1 MSQVPTVNKLVPQ
14 DAATASGAKPYWS
27 PYLAGFGLG
36 LVLLAAILVL
46 GSGLGAS
53 GGFARMGL
61 LAVNTVAPEHAAALP
76 NASEMLQQETHFLK
90 DGLVF
95 GLIGV
100 AIGGFFSALAGRRI
114 VKGGMVERG
123 PNTGTG
129 RRLAMA
135 LIGGGMMGLAARIA
149 RGCTSGQALTGGAM
163 LSLGSWAFM
172 FAVFAG
178 GFGFAYFVRKQWQ

>member
-1 MSQVPTVNKLVPQ
+1 MSHVPSVDPSPTSTQV
-14 DAATASGAKPYWS
+14 DAAKPYWS

-46 GSGLGAS
+46 GTGLGAS

-61 LAVNTVAPEHAAALP
+61 LAVNTVAPEHAADLP
-76 NASEMLQQETHFLK
+76 NASEMLAQETHFLK

-100 AIGGFFSALAGRRI
+100 AIGGFFSAFTGRRI
-114 VKGGMVERG
+114 VKAGTVERG
-123 PNTGTG
+123 PNASKGK
-129 RRLAMA
+129 RLALA
-135 LIGGGMMGLAARIA
+135 LIGGALMGLAARIA

>member
-1 MSQVPTVNKLVPQ
+1 MISSHTISPA
-14 DAATASGAKPYWS
+14 DRGKPYWS

-46 GSGLGAS
+46 GTGLGAS
-53 GGFARMGL
+53 GGFARLGL
-61 LAVNTVAPEHAAALP
+61 LAVNTVAPGHVAGLPHAT
-76 NASEMLQQETHFLK
+76 EMLQEETHFLK

-100 AIGGFFSALAGRRI
+100 AIGGFFSAFTAGR
-114 VKGGMVERG
+114 VAKAGTVERG
-123 PNTGTG
+123 PNTSRR

-178 GFGFAYFVRKQWQ
+178 GFGFAGFVRKQWQ